1 MFLPIE
7 FLQRFFDSLDWTRVM
22 AVAVGV
28 GAVAATWDRLMSL
41 IDQWILKI
49 VPTKHRGYLLVLGNV
64 IRYPIFRRTD
74 EGRLEFVEWR
84 LLRLPPGTYPQLIFV
99 VQVREFSFQERP
111 LVISPQNITNN
122 DSHKVYKT
130 EGNATVHF
138 AKDGR
143 NSYVSQVDVSGPD
156 GIAHMNIQ
164 AVIATIVQNGSDE
177 LVNNSDLLNEAVLER
192 CGDITTLCGIVID
205 SIRLSTTVAGDAQ
218 QGKDGMIEIAR
229 SLSHE

>member
-7 FLQRFFDSLDWTRVM
+7 FLQHFFGGLDWARVSI
-22 AVAVGV
+22 VAVGV

-41 IDQWILKI
+41 IDEWILKI
-49 VPTKHRGYLLVLGNV
+49 VTTKHRGYLFIFGNV
-64 IRYPIFRRTD
+64 VRYPRFRRM
-74 EGRLEFVEWR
+74 GVKLKFVEWR
-84 LLRLPPGTYPQLIFV
+84 LFRLPPGLYPQLIFA

-111 LVISPQNITNN
+111 LVISPQNIQNQH
-122 DSHKVYKT
+122 SGQVYKT

-143 NSYVSQVDVSGPD
+143 NSYISQVDVSGPD

-177 LVNNSDLLNEAVLER
+177 LVNNSDLLNETVLKG
-192 CGDITTLCGIVID
+192 CGHITNLCGVVVD
-205 SIRLSTTVAGDAQ
+205 SIRLSTTVVGDAQ
-218 QGKDGMIEIAR
+218 QIKDGLTEIAH
-229 SLSHE
+229 S